1 MPSTRSGIIYNNAR
15 SSDRT
20 ITVTVSERR
29 SPRNQKPAELSIE
42 PVESAKNS
50 GHEAEGVRGFSG
62 EFPSETRR
70 KNVTERRSPR
80 NQKPAKC
87 SFFEPEPVVVNNRPK
102 RATSHRIPL
111 DVLKQYL
118 NDEDDDNSS
127 DYEEEQ
133 EQEEQQPEKNEQKE
147 SVPVAKFEVKINFDE
162 ASKAWR
168 ANIKKNNDDYW
179 ERFLESPTVTDRSKR
194 YIRKCLNRQSK

>member
-20 ITVTVSERR
+20 ITVS
-29 SPRNQKPAELSIE
+29 
-42 PVESAKNS
+42 
-50 GHEAEGVRGFSG
+50 
-62 EFPSETRR
+62 
-70 KNVTERRSPR
+70 ERRSPR

-102 RATSHRIPL
+102 RSTSHRIPL

-127 DYEEEQ
+127 DYEEEH
-133 EQEEQQPEKNEQKE
+133 EQEEQQPEKNEQNE

-168 ANIKKNNDDYW
+168 ANIKKNNDEYW
-179 ERFLESPTVTDRSKR
+179 ERFLESSTVTDRSKR